1 MIKHICD
8 RCGGDNDIWAVAVD
22 KNIDPND
29 VLNGFELCGD
39 CRKAL
44 EKCIKDFMEW
54 KKGT

>member
-54 KKGT
+54 KKGM